1 MYNQNSSSGGGTSSL
16 SFLIQSQK
24 GSCSNSQNLDASFLS
39 GPSPSPFLGNFF
51 FPPPASALSGFVCFL
66 VCVYFVLGRSF
77 YVFHFSLQ
85 KIGFLL
91 VQKNMK
97 VYTCLFACLD
107 GKLFPNECSVKVKI
121 FM

>member
-51 FPPPASALSGFVCFL
+51 FLPPLLLCLDLCAF
-66 VCVYFVLGRSF
+66 F
-77 YVFHFSLQ
+77 YVCTS
-85 KIGFLL
+85 
-91 VQKNMK
+91 
-97 VYTCLFACLD
+97 Y
-107 GKLFPNECSVKVKI
+107 
-121 FM
+121 